1 MKVKQLKKE
10 QKKDELERL
19 SKKKGVSRGD
29 YYKLKYL
36 LIEAIIDKAKELTEM
51 GYGNVAFIP
60 NYKEWDV

>member
-1 MKVKQLKKE
+1 MKQLKKE
-10 QKKDELERL
+10 QKQNELKRL
-19 SKKKGVSRGD
+19 SKKKGVARGD

-51 GYGNVAFIP
+51 GYGNVEFIP